1 MFVTVTLDHSTNVV
15 VFVPEDV
22 KSVFEALLGVPQT
35 RSSAVAGRAIL
46 RIIEYFAKSL
56 KIIRNDTVE

>member
-46 RIIEYFAKSL
+46 RIIEYFTQV
-56 KIIRNDTVE
+56 IRNDTVE